1 MLKGAASGVL
11 VDYKGI
17 TVEEDTKLRKELRE
31 AGVIYTVE
39 KNSLLRFAMKNVGLD
54 SLTDVLEGTTARI
67 TSYNVCYT
75 KLLRPHDVSNYIFKQ
90 RIVCTAKN

>member
-1 MLKGAASGVL
+1 MYAIRS
-11 VDYKGI
+11 YY
-17 TVEEDTKLRKELRE
+17 ELRKELRE

-54 SLTDVLEGTTARI
+54 SLTDVLDRI

-75 KLLRPHDVSNYIFKQ
+75 KLLR
-90 RIVCTAKN
+90 A